1 MHVFDT
7 MMTTYKRSNVRSK
20 KMANKKPVFD
30 NEFRNNAVRYAQEHK
45 DLSRKEWA
53 ANLGIGESTLARW
66 LREARQSSNGTIEMR
81 GTGNFE
87 SDEAKEVARLKRELR
102 DTKDALEILKKDYRH
117 TGRLTR
123 AVYEQVEDTAEKRKE
138 FSVSGVLEKSGI
150 SKSGY
155 YDWKKRD
162 KSKTAKRK
170 ERVVEKRKKSIKSH
184 MKIMVHPKSLVN

>member
-1 MHVFDT
+1 
-7 MMTTYKRSNVRSK
+7 
-20 KMANKKPVFD
+20 MANKKPVFD

-102 DTKDALEILKKDYRH
+102 DTKDALEILKKAID
-117 TGRLTR
+117 
-123 AVYEQVEDTAEKRKE
+123 RK
-138 FSVSGVLEKSGI
+138 SVV
-150 SKSGY
+150 
-155 YDWKKRD
+155 
-162 KSKTAKRK
+162 
-170 ERVVEKRKKSIKSH
+170 
-184 MKIMVHPKSLVN
+184 